1 MHLPILGR
9 NTFTNRANYI
19 LTWHRLNIATH
30 YSNRFV
36 PNLLNHYTNLGRFL
50 GTRKAYRDYRLMAGI
65 VPKPTIKTGIVG
77 KSNYTQTPT
86 EPQISSRNIFAF
98 VSPILPVYTH
108 VNINRVRLITSYIL
122 PFLSLM
128 NMRGLSDIFDDL
140 LWLFFIVLM
149 LSFQPT

>member
-1 MHLPILGR
+1 
-9 NTFTNRANYI
+9 
-19 LTWHRLNIATH
+19 
-30 YSNRFV
+30 
-36 PNLLNHYTNLGRFL
+36 
-50 GTRKAYRDYRLMAGI
+50 MAVF

-86 EPQISSRNIFAF
+86 ESQISSSAHQARAHLAVVYCRWMCCWWRRWSDWGRRGFLSRVLFFIKKYITQYAF

-108 VNINRVRLITSYIL
+108 ENINRVRLITSYIL

-149 LSFQPT
+149 LSFQPTWTHQPIVSSFLQGIGN